1 MQRKGRLMEMNN
13 KKRLPE
19 LDPVP
24 EPPEP
29 LPTPPDHTALDLMEE
44 ALKML
49 KVEQKEVPTKKREIV
64 ITNLETSILW
74 QKHAMGLVPN

>member
-1 MQRKGRLMEMNN
+1 MEMNN